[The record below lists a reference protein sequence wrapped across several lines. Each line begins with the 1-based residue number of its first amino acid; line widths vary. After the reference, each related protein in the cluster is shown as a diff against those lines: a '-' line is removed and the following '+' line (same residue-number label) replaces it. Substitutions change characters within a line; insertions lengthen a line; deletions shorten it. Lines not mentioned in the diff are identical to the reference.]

1 MGKISM
7 SQIAAMNISY
17 QFYSIDFF
25 LESVAK
31 IGFSIIDIWTGYP
44 HLLVEEG
51 YEKEAERIRKRCD
64 ELGLKVNNVT
74 PKAVGWPVNI
84 ADADEK
90 MRKRAVAYMN
100 RCVDAA
106 DILGAGSLQL
116 IPGTGLY
123 DKPVEPAWQRS
134 RESLTAITEYAAQRG
149 KTLVLE
155 AIQIVESNLINNRDQ
170 LQRMLKEINHPSLG
184 AVVDTTHM
192 EKNGE
197 TLDQYFTAMG
207 SLIKRV
213 HLNESNQLP
222 WGDGNSPID
231 TYLEHLN
238 KHNYTGPFT
247 VEICSRPHYL
257 KPHETMLQSY
267 EYLQAALARQK

>member
-1 MGKISM
+1 M
-7 SQIAAMNISY
+7 SRIAAMNISY
-17 QFYSIDFF
+17 QFYSMDFF
-25 LESVAK
+25 LESVAS

-44 HLLVEEG
+44 HLLVVPG

-64 ELGLKVNNVT
+64 ELGLTVNNVT

-84 ADADEK
+84 ADTDDAIRAK
-90 MRKRAVAYMN
+90 AVAYMK

-106 DILGAGSLQL
+106 EILGAGSLQL

-123 DKPVEPAWQRS
+123 DKPVEPAWKCS
-134 RESLTAITEYAAQRG
+134 RESLIDIAAYAEKKG

-155 AIQIVESNLINNRDQ
+155 AIQNVESNLINNGEQ
-170 LQRMLKEINHPSLG
+170 LRRMVEEVNSPILG

-197 TLDQYFTAMG
+197 TLDDYFASMG
-207 SLIKRV
+207 GMIKRV

-222 WGDGNSPID
+222 WGDGDSPID

-238 KHNYTGPFT
+238 RHNFAGPFT

-257 KPHETMLQSY
+257 KPHETMKQTY
-267 EYLQAALARQK
+267 EYLTAALARQA